1 MCISTGFN
9 NPVIFSRHEVN
20 LSKLAMGNFALNH
33 VNYSFLHLDIV
44 LILVGMIT
52 NISDRKD
59 TKFIS
64 KAIL

>member
-1 MCISTGFN
+1 
-9 NPVIFSRHEVN
+9 
-20 LSKLAMGNFALNH
+20 MGNFALNH